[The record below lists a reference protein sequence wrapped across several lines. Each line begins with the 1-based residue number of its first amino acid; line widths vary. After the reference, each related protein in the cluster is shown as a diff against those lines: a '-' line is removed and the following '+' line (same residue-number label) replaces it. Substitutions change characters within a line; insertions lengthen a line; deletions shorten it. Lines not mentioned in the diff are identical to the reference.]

1 MLIVGCGGWKRLLV
15 RDIVYKAIANNE
27 RRKILRLLRW
37 KSLTASE
44 IAEQFE
50 VSNPSISRHLDILK
64 KAELVTCRRQ
74 GKYVIYSLNMSLL
87 QELSME
93 ILSFCDRKKDT

>member
-1 MLIVGCGGWKRLLV
+1 M
-15 RDIVYKAIANNE
+15 DNN
-27 RRKILRLLRW
+27 RNNNLHAGLMDFIIDVTVKDP
-37 KSLTASE
+37 
-44 IAEQFE
+44 

-87 QELSME
+87 QKLSME
-93 ILSFCDRKKDT
+93 ILSFCDRKKDA

>member
-1 MLIVGCGGWKRLLV
+1 M
-15 RDIVYKAIANNE
+15 DNN
-27 RRKILRLLRW
+27 RNNNLHAGLMDFIIDVTVKDP
-37 KSLTASE
+37 
-44 IAEQFE
+44 

>member
-1 MLIVGCGGWKRLLV
+1 MDFIIDVTVK
-15 RDIVYKAIANNE
+15 D
-27 RRKILRLLRW
+27 
-37 KSLTASE
+37 S
-44 IAEQFE
+44 

-74 GKYVIYSLNMSLL
+74 GKYVIYSLNMSFL
-87 QELSME
+87 QKLSME

>member
-1 MLIVGCGGWKRLLV
+1 M
-15 RDIVYKAIANNE
+15 DNN
-27 RRKILRLLRW
+27 RNNNLHAGLMDFIIDVTVKDP
-37 KSLTASE
+37 
-44 IAEQFE
+44 

-87 QELSME
+87 QKLSME

>member
-1 MLIVGCGGWKRLLV
+1 M

>member
-1 MLIVGCGGWKRLLV
+1 M
-15 RDIVYKAIANNE
+15 DNN
-27 RRKILRLLRW
+27 RNNNLHAGLMDFIIDVTVKDP
-37 KSLTASE
+37 
-44 IAEQFE
+44 

-74 GKYVIYSLNMSLL
+74 GKYVIYSLNISLL
-87 QELSME
+87 QKLSME

>member
-1 MLIVGCGGWKRLLV
+1 M
-15 RDIVYKAIANNE
+15 DNN
-27 RRKILRLLRW
+27 RNNNLHAGLMDFIIDVTVKDPG
-37 KSLTASE
+37 
-44 IAEQFE
+44 
-50 VSNPSISRHLDILK
+50 SNPSISRHLDILK

-93 ILSFCDRKKDT
+93 ILSFYDRKKDKIGRAHV